1 VQRVFESGPSSQPRE
16 PDPPAPRE
24 DRLGFEVIGVLGV
37 SFAMSGLYALL
48 SYVRAQLTVP
58 GGISHTTAV
67 VVSERRTTY
76 PWLDLLDALAD
87 ILNGILPAVLAI
99 ALLARSPA
107 GRGFGIGL
115 DRLRWRNETGLGIGF
130 FALIGLPGL
139 GLVYLAHVLGLNA
152 SLQVVDFPA
161 VWYRV
166 PYLVLSALQNGAAEE
181 IVVVAYLITRLGQL
195 GWSRERAVIA
205 SAVLRGSYHLYQGLG
220 GFVGNAAMGLIFAY
234 WFTRT
239 RRVLPLV
246 IAHALLDTAS
256 FLGYLYLHKYI
267 SWI

>member
-1 VQRVFESGPSSQPRE
+1 M
-16 PDPPAPRE
+16 
-24 DRLGFEVIGVLGV
+24 LGV
-37 SFAMSGLYALL
+37 SFLMSGVYALL

-67 VVSERRTTY
+67 VVSGRRTTY
-76 PWLDLLDALAD
+76 PILDLIDSLAG
-87 ILNGILPAVLAI
+87 ILNGIFPAVLAI

-107 GRGFGIGL
+107 GVGFGIGL
-115 DRLRWRNETGLGIGF
+115 DRLKWRSDSAFGIGF

-139 GLVYLAHVLGLNA
+139 GLVYLAHALGLNA
-152 SLQVVDFPA
+152 SLQVVDFPD

-166 PYLVLSALQNGAAEE
+166 PYLVLSAIQNGAAEE
-181 IVVVAYLITRLGQL
+181 FVVIAYLITRLGQL
-195 GWSRERAVIA
+195 GWSRERAIIA
-205 SAVLRGSYHLYQGLG
+205 AAVLRGSYHLYQGLG
-220 GFVGNAAMGLIFAY
+220 GFVGNAVMGLIFGF

-246 IAHALLDTAS
+246 IAHSLLDIAS
-256 FLGYLYLHKYI
+256 FVGYLYLHEHI

>member
-1 VQRVFESGPSSQPRE
+1 MSDAE
-16 PDPPAPRE
+16 PVGSTGETNR
-24 DRLGFEVIGVLGV
+24 RSHLGLEVVGVLGV

-58 GGISHTTAV
+58 GGISHTSAV
-67 VVSERRTTY
+67 VVAQHRTTY

-87 ILNGILPAVLAI
+87 LLNGILPAVLAI

-107 GRGFGIGL
+107 GRGLGVGL
-115 DRLRWRNETGLGIGF
+115 DRLRWRREAGYGAGF

-139 GLVYLAHVLGLNA
+139 GLVYLAHIWGQNA
-152 SLQVVDFPA
+152 SLQVVDFPD

-166 PYLVLSALQNGAAEE
+166 PYLVLAAAQNGIAEE
-181 IVVVAYLITRLGQL
+181 VVVVAYLLTRLRQL
-195 GWSRERAVIA
+195 GWSRERAILA
-205 SAVLRGSYHLYQGLG
+205 SSVLRGSYHLYQGAG
-220 GFVGNAAMGLIFAY
+220 GFLGNAVMGLIFGW

-246 IAHALLDTAS
+246 VAHTLLDLAS
-256 FLGYLYLHKYI
+256 FLGFLYLHPYL